1 MIISSV
7 EKHITII
14 LSKKNS
20 FIDIKYISYQSEY
33 LFLDDIFYRR
43 VNSSRR
49 YQIFRKEYDHRK
61 WIHAK

>member
-1 MIISSV
+1 MIILSV
-7 EKHITII
+7 EKYITII

-20 FIDIKYISYQSEY
+20 LIKYISYQSEY